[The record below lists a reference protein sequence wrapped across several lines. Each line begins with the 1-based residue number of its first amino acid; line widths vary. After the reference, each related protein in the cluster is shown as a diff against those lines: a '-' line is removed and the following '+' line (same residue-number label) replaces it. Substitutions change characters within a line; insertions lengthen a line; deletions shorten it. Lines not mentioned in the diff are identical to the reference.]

1 MLLTKYSYEVE
12 PQPLLLLQSEQFQVN
27 DRRIQSSGKSS
38 YDRTEFLFKGCE
50 NEAAGR

>member
-12 PQPLLLLQSEQFQVN
+12 PQPFLLLQSEQFQVN
-27 DRRIQSSGKSS
+27 DSRVQSSGKSS

-50 NEAAGR
+50 SEAAGR